1 MPSSVNRTSSTIR
14 PGDRSYIDYD
24 QIPSPRASTSRIYS
38 NGSFLNTSTPRR
50 QSTLSHSIV
59 PSSLDG
65 ENDREI
71 DESDNEPFDD
81 YPADNMDDGGGFDY
95 DQPPGTGSSSP
106 TAAKVSFTEMDQD
119 DEGLTAIEN
128 PPISSPPR
136 NRKRDK
142 GKQKEITPVE
152 EDIVM
157 EDDIAQG
164 LAEVENTVQLEDE
177 PFEESYQIQKRGR
190 EEDAPPP
197 KEKKKSVKR
206 KKVHIEAPLSGK
218 EIKLLTL
225 KLVLGYITYIYTNLE
240 THNIVDGVRR
250 GTRTRYKP
258 LEWWRCEKVVYG
270 RRDSGTS
277 MVPVIKDII
286 RLPKDEAET
295 LASKKKRASSRAR
308 SRSRAVEGPEEQDV
322 IVFNPEEGWD
332 DATEAAGVV
341 MDYFSK
347 DEVSRSGCN
356 FMTLV
361 REITDKAI

>member
-177 PFEESYQIQKRGR
+177 PNEENYQIQKRGR